1 MSNYDENDE
10 KPLPIGKNK
19 RIPSLFK
26 DELGGKIMVEN
37 VALRPK
43 KWAYLMDDGSDKK
56 KAKGTE
62 KCVNKT

>member
-1 MSNYDENDE
+1 
-10 KPLPIGKNK
+10 
-19 RIPSLFK
+19 
-26 DELGGKIMVEN
+26 MVEN

-43 KWAYLMDDGSDKK
+43 KWTYLMDDGSDKK